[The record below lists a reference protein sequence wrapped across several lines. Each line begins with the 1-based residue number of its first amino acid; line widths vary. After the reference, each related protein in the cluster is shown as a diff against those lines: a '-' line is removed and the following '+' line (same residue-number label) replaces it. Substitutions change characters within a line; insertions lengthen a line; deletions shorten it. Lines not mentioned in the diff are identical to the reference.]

1 MSGPASLRREER
13 QRLEIDLLEAVRL
26 VSTGLV
32 YRAGG
37 GEGQCSGSFHDRSS
51 RLLCHCDLR

>member
-37 GEGQCSGSFHDRSS
+37 GEG
-51 RLLCHCDLR
+51 LLGLFS